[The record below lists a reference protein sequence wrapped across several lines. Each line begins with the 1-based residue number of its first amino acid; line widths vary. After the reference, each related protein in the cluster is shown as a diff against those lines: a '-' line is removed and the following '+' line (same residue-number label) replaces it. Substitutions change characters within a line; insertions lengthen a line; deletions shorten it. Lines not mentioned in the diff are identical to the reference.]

1 MMQNINSSE
10 NCNFNCNYNRNM
22 NSNSNHNRN
31 YNNGC
36 SCCAEQKKLKRYI
49 DLVSF
54 AALDCAM
61 FLDTHPE
68 SKEALEYFEYY
79 KNARKQA
86 IKEYSSRFSPLNLDT
101 VPKDTEFWA
110 WANKPCHGKWR
121 DRFMWNYEK
130 RLEYPINIKRTDA
143 AMAKAI
149 ISQFGGPDG
158 ETGAAMR
165 YLSQRFAMPYRP
177 VMGILT
183 DIGTEASKYEFVDL
197 V

>member
-1 MMQNINSSE
+1 MQNMNASQNYNG
-10 NCNFNCNYNRNM
+10 NCNRNHHHFCNQTRNQ
-22 NSNSNHNRN
+22 NSNSNNRN
-31 YNNGC
+31 SNCNC
-36 SCCAEQKKLKRYI
+36 SMEQKNLKRYI

-110 WANKPCHGKWR
+110 WANKPWPWEMEG
-121 DRFMWNYEK
+121 
-130 RLEYPINIKRTDA
+130 
-143 AMAKAI
+143 
-149 ISQFGGPDG
+149 
-158 ETGAAMR
+158 
-165 YLSQRFAMPYRP
+165 
-177 VMGILT
+177 
-183 DIGTEASKYEFVDL
+183 
-197 V
+197 